1 MAIPLSAYDRKVID
15 AGYKFI
21 PQTQYLLNPFQ
32 IPTIPVTSDSDTEI
46 PLQAPTGIRSLSQG
60 GDGLAS
66 LGPQNNAAFLG
77 NYQNIDFDKRYSFN
91 QNQNQNQIDDEID
104 DEIPGFNFIDAPTSL
119 MSRIQNPQFLD
130 NPRTGFIDNTLMQT
144 GNPRNSI
151 IDKAKSGIMKGLSLG
166 KTAIGG
172 LASLASGI
180 PALGLALGLG
190 KNIGNMFE
198 NRPLGAAVIDEFGNT
213 YDEGELNSQNA
224 LGGYYTD
231 AARSARR
238 RTARITNMLNRQK
251 LDKKISL
258 KNLVKLQ
265 AQEKAQEDAKQ
276 AAADRM
282 QAENKASG
290 KTGGYQAGYGGDFMD
305 GPSDTIGGQN
315 LGLGGEQGGKG
326 GTATVGSS

>member
-119 MSRIQNPQFLD
+119 MSRIQNPQ
-130 NPRTGFIDNTLMQT
+130 
-144 GNPRNSI
+144 
-151 IDKAKSGIMKGLSLG
+151 DKAKSGIMKGLSLG

-172 LASLASGI
+172 LASLASRIPGI
-180 PALGLALGLG
+180 GLALGLG